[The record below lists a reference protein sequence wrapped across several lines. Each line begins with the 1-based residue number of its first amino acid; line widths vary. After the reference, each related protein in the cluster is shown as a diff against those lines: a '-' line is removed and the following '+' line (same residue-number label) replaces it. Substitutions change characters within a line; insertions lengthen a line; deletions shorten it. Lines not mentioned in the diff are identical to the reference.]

1 MRRIQVLRV
10 TESHYGQC
18 PDPVVELER
27 TDVVLNAQVVS
38 HQSGQSLSR
47 TLIVV
52 VEREVDDVG

>member
-27 TDVVLNAQVVS
+27 TDVVLNARVIS
-38 HQSGQSLSR
+38 HRSGYALSR
-47 TLIVV
+47 TLVVV